1 MDIDSMASLTV
12 VLGCMGGAFSY
23 LVLRPLNIAIDNLN
37 NAVGEL
43 RRELLAVETRRHE
56 LEKKM
61 VEIDAR
67 AKSNQHRLN
76 QMERGRG
83 NVGHE

>member
-1 MDIDSMASLTV
+1 MDINSLASTTV
-12 VLGCMGGAFSY
+12 VLGFAGGVFSFV
-23 LVLRPLNIAIDNLN
+23 VLRPLSMAIDNLN
-37 NAVGEL
+37 KAVGEL
-43 RRELLAVETRRHE
+43 RKELLTVENRRHE

-67 AKSNQHRLN
+67 ARSNQHRIDHI
-76 QMERGRG
+76 ERGMG